1 MNKENK
7 NNNNENKKEII
18 SIAIQELIKMKI
30 IKPQNDPFSSTKE
43 LLKNYNKLDKSIQNY
58 EREIK
63 NLQKSKNKIDS
74 PKFKTSHIENDLD
87 SSLQN
92 LDIINM
98 RIFNLYQSIEKI
110 KCFKSQIEEV
120 VEELEENK
128 KKLIKQVYFE
138 EIDILRLVDEYNC
151 DDSTIY
157 RRINKAIDDI
167 KVILFPNKFI
177 DSLLF

>member
-1 MNKENK
+1 MDKENNK
-7 NNNNENKKEII
+7 NENKKEII
-18 SIAIQELIKMKI
+18 SVVIQELIKMKI

-58 EREIK
+58 KKEIN
-63 NLQKSKNKIDS
+63 NLEKSKNKIDS
-74 PKFKTSHIENDLD
+74 PKFKTSHVENDFD

-92 LDIINM
+92 LDIINA
-98 RIFNLYQSIEKI
+98 RILNLYQSIEKI
-110 KCFKSQIEEV
+110 KCFKKQIEEV
-120 VEELEENK
+120 IDELEENK
-128 KKLIKQVYFE
+128 KKLIKEVYFE
-138 EIDILRLVDEYNC
+138 ETNIEKLVEEYDC